1 MEIEVDD
8 DGFKKEMGRIGE
20 QKTSSNIISPNYA
33 SRVMTNSSLIN
44 DLQIFAYIGD
54 SSSLIL

>member
-1 MEIEVDD
+1 MEIKVDD

-20 QKTSSNIISPNYA
+20 QEISSNIISPVYA
-33 SRVMTNSSLIN
+33 SGVMTNSSLLN